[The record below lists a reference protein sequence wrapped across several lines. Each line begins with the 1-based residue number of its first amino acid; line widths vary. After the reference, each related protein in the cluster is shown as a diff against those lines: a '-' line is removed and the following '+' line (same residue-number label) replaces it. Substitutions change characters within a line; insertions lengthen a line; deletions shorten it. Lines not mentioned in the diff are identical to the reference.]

1 MREEGIENFT
11 YEILEECSESELN
24 EKEKFY
30 IIKFNSFRKGYNATE
45 GGDFFN
51 VDNKGERNGR
61 SLLTEDEVKIIR
73 KLYNNKVP
81 FREAY
86 KDFSQKISIRG
97 FRHIWL
103 FETWKHIYPEY
114 DTIENKKWHSTKAK
128 SLSSEIAKNNKPKL
142 TRDEVIDIRNRFAN
156 GETVASIWKNS
167 YSHLSKSTIYRIAHN
182 LSYKNILL

>member
-1 MREEGIENFT
+1 M
-11 YEILEECSESELN
+11 
-24 EKEKFY
+24 
-30 IIKFNSFRKGYNATE
+30 
-45 GGDFFN
+45 
-51 VDNKGERNGR
+51 
-61 SLLTEDEVKIIR
+61 
-73 KLYNNKVP
+73 
-81 FREAY
+81 EA
-86 KDFSQKISIRG
+86 
-97 FRHIWL
+97 L
-103 FETWKHIYPEY
+103 YPEY